1 MFVSHLILI
10 ASCTYVF
17 FLFNMIF
24 CRMSKEKKS
33 CLFSAM
39 MATTK
44 IKQVL
49 LFKMQTIKTRRRRRN
64 PVCSL
69 TLALIYNS
77 PRRESK

>member
-49 LFKMQTIKTRRRRRN
+49 LFKMQTIKTRRRKN